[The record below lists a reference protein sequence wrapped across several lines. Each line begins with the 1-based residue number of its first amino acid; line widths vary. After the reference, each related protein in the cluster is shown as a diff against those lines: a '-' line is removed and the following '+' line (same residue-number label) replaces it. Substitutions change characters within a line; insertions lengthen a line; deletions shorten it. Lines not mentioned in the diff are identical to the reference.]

1 MASTS
6 TTHRTRTL
14 WAAGLSTFAATLMIV
29 VGLFQFVE
37 GLVTVVNGTDF
48 LVRTPNYVFTFN
60 ATAWGWFHMI
70 VGLGAAVAGG
80 FIFTGNIFARSVGI
94 ALAGVSAIANFMWL
108 PHYPIWAIVIIAL
121 DVFVIWALC
130 TVDLG
135 KT

>member
-6 TTHRTRTL
+6 TAHRTSSL

-29 VGLFQFVE
+29 VGLFQFIE
-37 GLVTVVNGTDF
+37 GLVAVINGTDF
-48 LVRTPNYVFTFN
+48 LVRTANYVFTFI
-60 ATAWGWFHMI
+60 ASTWGWFHMI

-80 FIFTGNIFARSVGI
+80 FIFTGNVFARSVGI

-130 TVDLG
+130 TVNLG
-135 KT
+135 KD

>member
-6 TTHRTRTL
+6 TAHRTSSL

-37 GLVTVVNGTDF
+37 GLVAVINGTDF
-48 LVRTPNYVFTFN
+48 LVRTASNV
-60 ATAWGWFHMI
+60 
-70 VGLGAAVAGG
+70 
-80 FIFTGNIFARSVGI
+80 FARSVGI

-108 PHYPIWAIVIIAL
+108 PHYPIWAIIIIAL

-130 TVDLG
+130 TVNLG
-135 KT
+135 EV